1 MRRFMITTLIMS
13 GVIASC
19 YAPAAARTRVAP
31 ADEYFGRMKM
41 SILGVGNS
49 LRDLAAKAE
58 RQAARPENLTHDAM
72 LAEDA
77 VHDWE
82 AKYPRD
88 PWLAKDVAK
97 LVHIYSEVGSD
108 SGRARMH
115 ACLNWLEHRYRSHQN
130 LIAAERVEV
139 AFADSRLRGL
149 SRR

>member
-1 MRRFMITTLIMS
+1 MS

-139 AFADSRLRGL
+139 AFADLRLRGL